1 VGVDTGGTFT
11 DLIVYDQARDVISI
25 AKTLTTKPDPSLGT
39 FHAIE
44 KAGLDPARI
53 EILVHGTTAATNTL
67 IERNGATTALFVTKG
82 FRDILKIQRV
92 IRKYSL
98 RLAWIKPTHR
108 VPRP

>member
-1 VGVDTGGTFT
+1 MSTAGSSSVEVAKIGVKGAGVDANGRVRVGVDTGGTFT

-44 KAGLDPARI
+44 KAGLDPASI

-67 IERNGATTALFVTKG
+67 IERNGAT
-82 FRDILKIQRV
+82 
-92 IRKYSL
+92 
-98 RLAWIKPTHR
+98 
-108 VPRP
+108 